1 MNVKLEASPRLD
13 QLKWVIVFGF
23 IALGVVG
30 NSYYAGESLL
40 YRALALVTL
49 AVIAAGIGLSTEK
62 GSAFRERFREARVEL
77 KKVVW
82 PTRVETGQTTAI
94 VVVVV
99 LVVALI
105 LWALDSLFAWVIAS
119 LIG

>member
-1 MNVKLEASPRLD
+1 MNVKVDAPSRLD
-13 QLKWVIVFGF
+13 HLKWLVVVAIIAAGVI
-23 IALGVVG
+23 G

-40 YRALALVTL
+40 YRVLALV
-49 AVIAAGIGLSTEK
+49 AFGAIAGGIALTTKK
-62 GSAFRERFREARVEL
+62 GAEFREMLKDARVEL

-99 LVVALI
+99 LIVALI